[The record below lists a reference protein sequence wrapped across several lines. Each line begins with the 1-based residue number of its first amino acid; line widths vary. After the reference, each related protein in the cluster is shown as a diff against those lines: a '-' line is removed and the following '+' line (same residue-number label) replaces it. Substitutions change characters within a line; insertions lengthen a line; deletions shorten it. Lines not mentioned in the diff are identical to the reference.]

1 MHQSTPQVIAG
12 TAPVHQ
18 RHNYVTALITLAALY
33 FTMGFITCLND
44 TLVPFFKQSFRLS
57 YAASSLVQF
66 YFFLTY
72 ALVSVPAG
80 KIVARIGYKT
90 GMIWGFCI
98 VAGGAFLFYPASIWH
113 QYALFLAALFI
124 LAIGIVLLQVA
135 ANPYVT
141 FLGAPETAAARLT
154 LVQGAGSVGTT
165 LAPLF
170 GAGIILSRQ
179 DSGVAAGMVLRMPY
193 LGIALFLI
201 LIAFII
207 SRLKLPSFTGA
218 TRPDTATAPSLK
230 SVFMFRNLRF
240 GILGIFAYVGAEVAI
255 GSFLTNYVADTL
267 DIREKAANHYVSFY
281 WGGMLVGRLLG
292 SVILKKV
299 RPPVVLAFT
308 ASCAI
313 LLILFSVNTHGYA
326 AVWSMVLVGVC
337 NSVMFSIIFSL
348 AVKGLGVHTSA
359 ASGILSTAITGGAV
373 VSLLVGITRDH
384 SSWAAAFMLPV
395 LCYGCILFY
404 ALNGYRQGRFGA
416 EKM

>member
-1 MHQSTPQVIAG
+1 MHQHTSSVTAG
-12 TAPVHQ
+12 VAPAHH

-33 FTMGFITCLND
+33 FAMGFITCLND
-44 TLVPFFKQSFRLS
+44 TLVPFFKESFRLS

-72 ALVSVPAG
+72 ALVSLPAG
-80 KIVARIGYKT
+80 KIVARTGYKG
-90 GMIWGFCI
+90 GMIGGFCI
-98 VAGGAFLFYPASIWH
+98 VAAGAFLFYPASLWH
-113 QYALFLAALFI
+113 QYALFLAALFV

-179 DSGVAAGMVLRMPY
+179 DSGVAAGEVLRMPY
-193 LGIALFLI
+193 LGIALFLV
-201 LIAFII
+201 LLAFVI
-207 SRLKLPSFTGA
+207 SRLKLPVFTRETKPGSA
-218 TRPDTATAPSLK
+218 APASSLK
-230 SVFMFRNLRF
+230 SVFRFRHLRF

-267 DIREKAANHYVSFY
+267 HIREKAANHYVSFY

-292 SVILKKV
+292 AIILKQV
-299 RPPVVLAFT
+299 RPPVVLAVT
-308 ASCAI
+308 ASCAV
-313 LLILFSVNTHGYA
+313 LLILFSVNTSGYA
-326 AVWSMVLVGVC
+326 AVWSMVMVGVC

-348 AVKGLGVHTSA
+348 AVKGLGAHTST

-373 VSLLVGITRDH
+373 VSLLVGLARDH
-384 SSWAAAFMLPV
+384 SSWAVAFMLPV

-404 ALNGYRQGRFGA
+404 ALNGYKPGRR
-416 EKM
+416 

>member
-1 MHQSTPQVIAG
+1 MHQNTSPVTAAV
-12 TAPVHQ
+12 APVHQ

-33 FTMGFITCLND
+33 FAMGFITCLND
-44 TLVPFFKQSFRLS
+44 TLVPFFKESFRLS

-72 ALVSVPAG
+72 ALVSLPAG
-80 KIVARIGYKT
+80 KIVAQTGYKA
-90 GMIWGFCI
+90 GMIGGFCI
-98 VAGGAFLFYPASIWH
+98 VAAGAFLFYPASLWH
-113 QYALFLAALFI
+113 QYALFLAALFV
-124 LAIGIVLLQVA
+124 LAVGIVLLQVA

-179 DSGVAAGMVLRMPY
+179 DSGMAAGEVLRMPY
-193 LGIALFLI
+193 LGIALFLV
-201 LIAFII
+201 LLAFVI
-207 SRLKLPSFTGA
+207 SRLKLPVFTREAKPGA
-218 TRPDTATAPSLK
+218 AAASSLK
-230 SVFMFRNLRF
+230 SVLLFRHLRF

-267 DIREKAANHYVSFY
+267 AIKEKAANHYVSFY
-281 WGGMLVGRLLG
+281 WGGMLAGRLLG
-292 SVILKKV
+292 AIILKQV
-299 RPPVVLAFT
+299 RPPLVLAVT

-313 LLILFSVNTHGYA
+313 LLILFSVNTNGYA
-326 AVWSMVLVGVC
+326 AVWSMVMVGVC

-348 AVKGLGVHTSA
+348 AVKGLGPHTST

-373 VSLLVGITRDH
+373 VSLLVGLARDY
-384 SSWAAAFMLPV
+384 SSWAVAFMLPL
-395 LCYGCILFY
+395 LCYACILFY
-404 ALNGYRQGRFGA
+404 ALNGYKPGRR
-416 EKM
+416 